1 MSIDEAR
8 LFIKNAESDNG
19 ILKQVLG
26 IKGDVTSVASS
37 IVTLAKAHGHTFSE
51 ADWDVAI
58 REFIFDKVNN
68 NQVTPEQYQ
77 QAAKYIAGTGSI
89 ICCCSFWSRTT

>member
-1 MSIDEAR
+1 MSVDAAR
-8 LFIKNAESDNG
+8 LFIKSAESDASIVN
-19 ILKQVLG
+19 QVLCL
-26 IKGDVTSVASS
+26 KGDASSVASE
-37 IVTLAKAHGHTFSE
+37 IATLAKAYGHTFSE

-58 REFIFDKVNN
+58 REFIFDKVKN

-77 QAAKYIAGTGSI
+77 QAAKYIAGTGSV